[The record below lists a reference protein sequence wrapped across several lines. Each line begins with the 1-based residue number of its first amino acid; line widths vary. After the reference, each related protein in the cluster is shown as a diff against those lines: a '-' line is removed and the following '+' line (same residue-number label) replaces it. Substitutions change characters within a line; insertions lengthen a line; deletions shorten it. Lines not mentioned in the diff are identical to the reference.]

1 MARFIKA
8 APAAL
13 TAAAILLVSGC
24 ASVPVPAG
32 EMATARAAMEEARR
46 EGAGQLASAE
56 LSEAQDKMTL
66 AERAEAAKEY
76 VTARRA
82 AEQARV
88 MADLAEEKA
97 RLAKATQA
105 KSELDNTLK
114 ALRGQAATPSSR

>member
-1 MARFIKA
+1 
-8 APAAL
+8 
-13 TAAAILLVSGC
+13 
-24 ASVPVPAG
+24 
-32 EMATARAAMEEARR
+32 
-46 EGAGQLASAE
+46 
-56 LSEAQDKMTL
+56 MTL
-66 AERAEAAKEY
+66 AERAEASKEY